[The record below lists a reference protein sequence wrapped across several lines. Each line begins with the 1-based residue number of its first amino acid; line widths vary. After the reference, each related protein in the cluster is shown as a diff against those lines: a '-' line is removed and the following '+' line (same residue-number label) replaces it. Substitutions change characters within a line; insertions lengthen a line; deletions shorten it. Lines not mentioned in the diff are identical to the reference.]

1 MIGKKEVD
9 NNNGGCHEIYEEGA
23 SENNRN

>member
-1 MIGKKEVD
+1 MGKKEVD
-9 NNNGGCHEIYEEGA
+9 NNNGGCHEIYEEGT